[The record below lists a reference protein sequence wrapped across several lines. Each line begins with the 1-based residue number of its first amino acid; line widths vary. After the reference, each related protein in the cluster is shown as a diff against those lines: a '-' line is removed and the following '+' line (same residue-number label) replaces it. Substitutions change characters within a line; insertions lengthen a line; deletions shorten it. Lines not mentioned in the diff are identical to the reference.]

1 MIFNNIYSAVIICLF
16 IAFIG
21 IVISFY
27 IDYRKNYRQVNQI
40 YAILTNQQLLKK
52 EDYQTWQNL
61 GFWGFGFLTTILSR
75 VLQGKRVRLTECRW
89 LEPQSCNK
97 FFSDFD
103 LSWVKS
109 YRRKI
114 LIATAIFLLLLILS
128 SINSV

>member
-89 LEPQSCNK
+89 LEP
-97 FFSDFD
+97 
-103 LSWVKS
+103 
-109 YRRKI
+109 
-114 LIATAIFLLLLILS
+114 
-128 SINSV
+128 